1 LPRKMVATAR
11 AADLALTCHGRNGGR
26 LALPAL
32 ARAAAANLIFIGFP
46 RLHRVDHLAARD
58 SDDLAPAAHRAGGR
72 SLLRGQN
79 LTASASVA
87 TATSYPRS
95 PRKGSRRSHAWGLLP
110 AQKMLSIALR
120 FTMNRRNGVGGVA
133 GAFNGFTIA
142 AGAGEYS
149 AFMPWKACRNNWSCQ
164 KRHPASEQTA
174 NRAMFVCDF
183 KLKPWRSA
191 QYYAEMR

>member
-1 LPRKMVATAR
+1 VNPLQFRWHHQPPT
-11 AADLALTCHGRNGGR
+11 DH
-26 LALPAL
+26 
-32 ARAAAANLIFIGFP
+32 P
-46 RLHRVDHLAARD
+46 RLVREAAG
-58 SDDLAPAAHRAGGR
+58 LVQ
-72 SLLRGQN
+72 LRI
-79 LTASASVA
+79 
-87 TATSYPRS
+87 
-95 PRKGSRRSHAWGLLP
+95 P